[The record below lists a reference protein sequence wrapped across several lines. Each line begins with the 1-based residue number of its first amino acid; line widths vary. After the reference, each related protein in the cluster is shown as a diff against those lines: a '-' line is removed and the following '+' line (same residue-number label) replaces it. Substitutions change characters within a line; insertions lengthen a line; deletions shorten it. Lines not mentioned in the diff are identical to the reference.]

1 MKKFVIDAS
10 VIGPLVL
17 PDETGSMAQSTLDIL
32 AHSQLA
38 APQIWRFETSNLLL
52 TAVRRG
58 RLNDA
63 ERFSAVE
70 KLEQMDVVIDAESG
84 DQAWLASFDI
94 AQSDSLTVYDASYL
108 ELARRQ
114 SCGLLT
120 YDRAL
125 AKAARAR
132 GIETPEL

>member
-1 MKKFVIDAS
+1 MRKFVVDAS

-17 PDETGSMAQSTLDIL
+17 PDETRSMKQSTLDIL
-32 AHSQLA
+32 AHNALA

-70 KLEQMDVVIDAESG
+70 RLEQLDVAIDPQSG
-84 DQAWLASFDI
+84 EQAWLATFDI
-94 AQSDSLTVYDASYL
+94 AQSDGLTVYDAAYI
-108 ELARRQ
+108 ELARRLG
-114 SCGLLT
+114 CGLLT

-125 AKAARAR
+125 ARAAIAR